1 MEANNV
7 PAITITVSS
16 HLCVF
21 WHHFSCLVLL
31 FQGYIACQNFNLT
44 GFHPSSETQGQSV
57 WLGGTTKVFKHRR
70 KSPLVPI
77 LTGPLPNIQVNAGSW
92 LGPQNALYY
101 CAQSAN
107 SISWVF
113 FVSLYTMAIVSP
125 YLSGVFTNVVRATDW
140 LPLCLRGW
148 VSSLAWLIISLHF
161 QIMAKHWTP
170 LECLSDM
177 INQET
182 ANKGILTGVPV

>member
-7 PAITITVSS
+7 PAITIAVSS
-16 HLCVF
+16 HLCVIC
-21 WHHFSCLVLL
+21 HHFSCLVLL
-31 FQGYIACQNFNLT
+31 FQGYVVCQNFNLT
-44 GFHPSSETQGQSV
+44 GSHPSSETQGQSV

-77 LTGPLPNIQVNAGSW
+77 LTGPLPNIQANAGSW

-113 FVSLYTMAIVSP
+113 FREFVHNGYCLTILVRCVHQGCACNRLTAALSP
-125 YLSGVFTNVVRATDW
+125 RMGLITCLTYYKSSFPDHGQTLDPFGMFIWHDKSGN
-140 LPLCLRGW
+140 C
-148 VSSLAWLIISLHF
+148 
-161 QIMAKHWTP
+161 
-170 LECLSDM
+170 
-177 INQET
+177 
-182 ANKGILTGVPV
+182 

>member
-21 WHHFSCLVLL
+21 CHHFSCLVLL

-77 LTGPLPNIQVNAGSW
+77 LTTSKHSSECW
-92 LGPQNALYY
+92 LLVRPTKRFVLLCPIGEQHLLSFFREFVHNGYCLTILVRCVHQGCACNRLTAALSPRMGLITCLTYY
-101 CAQSAN
+101 K
-107 SISWVF
+107 
-113 FVSLYTMAIVSP
+113 
-125 YLSGVFTNVVRATDW
+125 
-140 LPLCLRGW
+140 
-148 VSSLAWLIISLHF
+148 SSFPDHGQTLDPFGMFI
-161 QIMAKHWTP
+161 
-170 LECLSDM
+170 
-177 INQET
+177 
-182 ANKGILTGVPV
+182 